1 MGFFTEFSQWLDA
14 TLALYIANNTAAIAR
29 LLQPAIVSLGTLYV
43 AVWGYLQLSGKIEE
57 PFTEGARRL
66 LTLALI
72 LGIAI
77 NLWLYNTVIVD
88 TFFNAPNALAAGIVG
103 APTSAGVVDQVF
115 FEGSDAAS
123 MLLQKGGIFNG
134 DMSFYLAGFAVYLI
148 VGLVAIY
155 TMFLLALSKIALSIL
170 IALGPLFIGLLFF
183 ESTKRFMGAW
193 IAQLANYAFVTMLTV
208 LTAALMM
215 QVVTAAAAKA
225 AAAGGTITIGNA
237 AQVCVAAGLTFL
249 IMKQVP
255 SIAAGLAS
263 GVALSSFGAISSTI
277 AWGLGRARGAGRH
290 LGQFGRGLAFD
301 RETKHYDTLSR
312 KGGYYTQRGIRAL
325 ARRDN
330 TIRAGA
336 RG

>member
-14 TLALYIANNTAAIAR
+14 TLALYIANNTATIAR

-57 PFTEGARRL
+57 PFIEGARRL

-115 FEGSDAAS
+115 FKGSDAAS

-134 DMSFYLAGFAVYLI
+134 DMSFYLAGIAVYII

-215 QVVTAAAAKA
+215 QVVTAAATA
-225 AAAGGTITIGNA
+225 AAATGGSITIGNA

-263 GVALSSFGAISSTI
+263 GVALSSFGAVSSMLV
-277 AWGLGRARGAGRH
+277 WGMGRARATGRQI
-290 LGQFGRGLAFD
+290 GQFTRGLTMD
-301 RETKHYDTLSR
+301 RETTRWDSLSR
-312 KGGYYTQRGIRAL
+312 KAGYYTQRGVRAL

-330 TIRAGA
+330 TLRAGA

>member
-14 TLALYIANNTAAIAR
+14 TLANYIANNTATIAA
-29 LLQPAIVSLGTLYV
+29 LLEPALVSLGTLYV
-43 AVWGYLQLSGKIEE
+43 AIWGYLQLSGKIDQ
-57 PFTEGARRL
+57 PFIEGARRL

-77 NLWLYNTVIVD
+77 HLWLYNTVIVD

-103 APTSAGVVDQVF
+103 APTSAGVVDQLF

-123 MLLQKGGIFNG
+123 LLLQKGGVFNG
-134 DMSFYLAGFAVYLI
+134 DISFYLAGFAVYLI

-193 IAQLANYAFVTMLTV
+193 IAQLANYAFVTILTV
-208 LTAALMM
+208 LAAALMM
-215 QVVTAAAAKA
+215 QVVTAAATQA
-225 AAAGGTITIGNA
+225 ASAGGSITIGNA

-263 GVALSSFGAISSTI
+263 GVALSSFGAVSSMV
-277 AWGLGRARGAGRH
+277 AWGLGRARASGRS
-290 LGQFGRGLAFD
+290 LGQFSRGLTMD
-301 RETKHYDTLSR
+301 RETTRWDSLSR
-312 KGGYYTQRGIRAL
+312 KAGYQTQRAVRSL
-325 ARRDN
+325 VKRDN

>member
-14 TLALYIANNTAAIAR
+14 MLVNYIANNTAQIAA
-29 LLQPAIVSLGTLYV
+29 LLTPAIVSLGTLYV
-43 AVWGYLQLSGKIEE
+43 AVWGYLQLSGKIDQ
-57 PFTEGARRL
+57 PFIEGARRL

-88 TFFNAPNALAAGIVG
+88 TFFNAPSALAAGIVG
-103 APTSAGVVDQVF
+103 APTGAGVVDQVF

-123 MLLQKGGIFNG
+123 LLLQKGGVFNG

-193 IAQLANYAFVTMLTV
+193 IAQLANYAFVTILTV

-215 QVVTAAAAKA
+215 QVVTAAATKA
-225 AAAGGTITIGNA
+225 AAAGGSITIGNA

-263 GVALSSFGAISSTI
+263 GVALSSFGAISSTL
-277 AWGLGRARGAGRH
+277 AWGMGGARATGRH
-290 LGQFGRGLAFD
+290 LGQFTRGLTMD
-301 RETKHYDTLSR
+301 RETTRWDSLSR
-312 KGGYYTQRGIRAL
+312 KAGFQVQRGVRAL

-336 RG
+336 R

>member
-14 TLALYIANNTAAIAR
+14 MLATYIANNTATVAA
-29 LLQPAIVSLGTLYV
+29 LLEPAIVSLGTLYV
-43 AVWGYLQLSGKIEE
+43 AVWGYLQLAGKIDQ
-57 PFTEGARRL
+57 PFIEGARRL

-72 LGIAI
+72 LGISI
-77 NLWLYNTVIVD
+77 HLWLYNTVIVD

-123 MLLQKGGIFNG
+123 LLLQKGGVFNG
-134 DMSFYLAGFAVYLI
+134 DISFYLAGFAVYLI

-193 IAQLANYAFVTMLTV
+193 IAQLVNYALVTILTV
-208 LTAALMM
+208 LAAALMM
-215 QVVTAAAAKA
+215 QVVTAAATQA
-225 AAAGGTITIGNA
+225 AAAGGSITIGNA

-263 GVALSSFGAISSTI
+263 GVALSSFGAVSSAV
-277 AWGLGRARGAGRH
+277 AWGLGRARATGRQF
-290 LGQFGRGLAFD
+290 GQFSRGLVMD
-301 RETKHYDTLSR
+301 RETTRWDSLSR
-312 KGGYYTQRGIRAL
+312 KAGFQAQRGLRAL

-330 TIRAGA
+330 AIRPGA

>member
-14 TLALYIANNTAAIAR
+14 TLALYIANNTATIAR

-57 PFTEGARRL
+57 PFIEGARRL

-115 FEGSDAAS
+115 FKGSDAAS

-193 IAQLANYAFVTMLTV
+193 IAQLANYAFVTLLTV

-215 QVVTAAAAKA
+215 QVVTVAASAA
-225 AAAGGTITIGNA
+225 AAAGGSITIGNA

-277 AWGLGRARGAGRH
+277 AWGLGRARATGRGV
-290 LGQFGRGLAFD
+290 GQFTRGLVMD
-301 RETKHYDTLSR
+301 RATTRWDSLSR
-312 KGGYYTQRGIRAL
+312 KAGYYTQRGVRAL